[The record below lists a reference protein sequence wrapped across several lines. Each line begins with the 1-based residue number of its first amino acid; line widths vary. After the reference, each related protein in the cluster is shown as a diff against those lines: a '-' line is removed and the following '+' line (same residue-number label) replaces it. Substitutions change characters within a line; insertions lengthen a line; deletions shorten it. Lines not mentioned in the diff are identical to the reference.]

1 MIAQPITSFTDIENR
16 RRRIEGGIMKSIGLN
31 EQQLQKM
38 KSHPGFIAALD
49 QSGGSTPKA
58 LALYGIKEGAWS
70 NEDEMFAIV
79 HEMRARMITSHTF
92 NGKRIIGAIL
102 FENTMDREI
111 NGQTTANYL
120 WNVKGVVPFLKVDK
134 GLDAEKEGVQLMKPM
149 PALAALLEKAKSKR
163 IFGTKMR
170 SVIKQANAAGIK
182 DIVNQ
187 QFELAAQII
196 AAGLMPIVEPEV
208 DIHCP
213 EKAKAE
219 GLLKAAI
226 LEKLNQLPQG
236 QLVMLKLTLPELDN
250 FYADFAKHPKVLRVV
265 ALSGGYSRD
274 EANKR
279 LRRNHGVVASFSRA
293 LAEGLSAQQSA
304 PEFNATLDK
313 SIQSIFDA
321 SNT

>member
-1 MIAQPITSFTDIENR
+1 
-16 RRRIEGGIMKSIGLN
+16 MKSMGLN

-79 HEMRARMITSHTF
+79 HQMRTRMITSHAF
-92 NGKRIIGAIL
+92 NGERIIGAIL

-111 NGQTTANYL
+111 NGQPTPNYL
-120 WNVKGVVPFLKVDK
+120 WNVKAVVPFLKVDK
-134 GLDAEKEGVQLMKPM
+134 GLDAEKDGVQLMKPI
-149 PALAALLEKAKSKR
+149 PALAQLLEKAKSKR

-196 AAGLMPIVEPEV
+196 AAGLMPIVEPEI

-226 LEKLNQLPQG
+226 LEKLNELPQG
-236 QLVMLKLTLPELDN
+236 QMVMLKLTLPEQNN
-250 FYADFAKHPKVLRVV
+250 FYADFVKHPKVLRVV

-274 EANKR
+274 EANNR

-293 LAEGLSAQQSA
+293 LAEGLSAEQSA
-304 PEFNATLDK
+304 AEFNATLDK
-313 SIQSIFDA
+313 SIQSIFEA

>member
-1 MIAQPITSFTDIENR
+1 
-16 RRRIEGGIMKSIGLN
+16 MKSIGLN

-58 LALYGIKEGAWS
+58 LALYGIKEDAWS
-70 NEDEMFAIV
+70 NEDEMFTIV
-79 HEMRARMITSHTF
+79 HQMRTRMITSPGF
-92 NGKRIIGAIL
+92 NGERIIGAIL
-102 FENTMDREI
+102 FENTMDRDI
-111 NGQTTANYL
+111 KGQPAANYL

-134 GLDAEKEGVQLMKPM
+134 GLDAEKDGVQLMKAIPR
-149 PALAALLEKAKSKR
+149 LAELLERAKSKR

-187 QFELAAQII
+187 QFELARQII

-226 LEKLNQLPQG
+226 LEKLNQLPAD
-236 QLVMLKLTLPELDN
+236 QLVILKLTLPEQDN
-250 FYADFAKHPKVLRVV
+250 FYADLVKHPKVLRVV

-274 EANKR
+274 EANNR

-293 LAEGLSAQQSA
+293 LAEGLSAQQSVA
-304 PEFNATLDK
+304 EFNATLDK
-313 SIQSIFDA
+313 SIQSIFEA
-321 SNT
+321 SKT

>member
-1 MIAQPITSFTDIENR
+1 
-16 RRRIEGGIMKSIGLN
+16 MKSIDLN
-31 EQQLQKM
+31 QQQLQKM

-79 HEMRARMITSHTF
+79 HRMRTRMITSPGF
-92 NGKRIIGAIL
+92 NGDRIIGAIL
-102 FENTMDREI
+102 FENTMDRDI
-111 NGQTTANYL
+111 KGQPAANYL

-149 PALAALLEKAKSKR
+149 SALTALLEKAKSKR

-226 LEKLNQLPQG
+226 LEKLNQLPAG
-236 QLVMLKLTLPELDN
+236 QLVMLKLTLPEQPN
-250 FYADFAKHPKVLRVV
+250 FYADFVKHPKVLRVV
-265 ALSGGYSRD
+265 ALSGGYSRE
-274 EANKR
+274 EANNR
-279 LRRNHGVVASFSRA
+279 LCRNRGVVASFSRA
-293 LAEGLSAQQSA
+293 LAEGLSARQSA
-304 PEFNATLDK
+304 AEFNATLDK
-313 SIQSIFDA
+313 SIQSIFEA

>member
-1 MIAQPITSFTDIENR
+1 
-16 RRRIEGGIMKSIGLN
+16 MKSIGLN
-31 EQQLQKM
+31 EQQLQKI
-38 KSHPGFIAALD
+38 KSQPGFIAALD

-79 HEMRARMITSHTF
+79 HEMRTRMITSSAF
-92 NGKRIIGAIL
+92 NGERIIGAIL
-102 FENTMDREI
+102 FENTMDRDI
-111 NGQTTANYL
+111 HGQPTANYL

-134 GLDAEKEGVQLMKPM
+134 GLEAEKEGVQLMKPI
-149 PALAALLEKAKSKR
+149 PALSALLEKAKSKR

-170 SVIKQANAAGIK
+170 SFIKQANPAGIK
-182 DIVNQ
+182 NIVDQ

-196 AAGLMPIVEPEV
+196 AAGLVPIVEPEI

-219 GLLKAAI
+219 ELLKAAI
-226 LEKLNQLPQG
+226 LEKLNQLPSG
-236 QLVMLKLTLPELDN
+236 QLVMLKLTLPEENN
-250 FYADFAKHPKVLRVV
+250 FYAEFVKHPKVLRVV
-265 ALSGGYSRD
+265 ALSGGYWRD
-274 EANKR
+274 EANNR
-279 LRRNHGVVASFSRA
+279 LRRNRGVVASFSRA

-304 PEFNATLDK
+304 AEFNATLDK
-313 SIQSIFDA
+313 SIQSIFEA